1 MKTKLIIVFLLVGAI
16 AIGGYFYYNHNYVK
30 TLMLSEIV
38 GKPENDFVR
47 LLVNLG
53 DFDTGLTRHDL
64 SQLYSKKDY
73 WLKRINE
80 VDNIIDPNIQAKESE
95 KLLAEMMDD
104 QAIKKIIKGSFTQT
118 SEFIKEILR

>member
-1 MKTKLIIVFLLVGAI
+1 
-16 AIGGYFYYNHNYVK
+16 
-30 TLMLSEIV
+30 MLSDIITDTKDDWTKIAV
-38 GKPENDFVR
+38 G
-47 LLVNLG
+47 LL